1 MPLGDG
7 SANAATAVIINA
19 AHATKD
25 AKTTNFITQNVLLLI
40 QLLWLAQ
47 ETYIIFFTK
56 IV

>member
-1 MPLGDG
+1 MPLGHG

-19 AHATKD
+19 AYATKD
-25 AKTTNFITQNVLLLI
+25 TKATNFITQNVLLLI
-40 QLLWLAQ
+40 QLLLAQ